1 MKTKELLNK
10 IEELFTAKL
19 SAKTGWGRNEIL
31 TAYKDSVSEALLEAM
46 AELESKENPANKR
59 SNENP
64 KG

>member
-31 TAYKDSVSEALLEAM
+31 TAHKTSVYEALLE
-46 AELESKENPANKR
+46 EVKK
-59 SNENP
+59 
-64 KG
+64 